1 MTGPGG
7 WWDVGSVSCD
17 FPTILLWF
25 LTIEMQLSL
34 VERLILVSVLIQ
46 PAIFHETC
54 RNVISLRPS
63 SLSNLV
69 AIGQAA
75 ETDRYTYSKTL
86 ISLLSFLK
94 KCLWCPFGILVWETK
109 DVVVKNS
116 FCSFPRIPFNHQKD
130 LLSLQVAK
138 YKRRN
143 SLAERKHTVGK
154 KQKLGVSEQWN
165 TICKKFNEVTKSHG
179 GYMQGVGIMT

>member
-1 MTGPGG
+1 M
-7 WWDVGSVSCD
+7 GSVSCD

-94 KCLWCPFGILVWETK
+94 KMSLMPFWDIGL
-109 DVVVKNS
+109 
-116 FCSFPRIPFNHQKD
+116 
-130 LLSLQVAK
+130 
-138 YKRRN
+138 RN
-143 SLAERKHTVGK
+143 
-154 KQKLGVSEQWN
+154 
-165 TICKKFNEVTKSHG
+165 
-179 GYMQGVGIMT
+179 